1 MRQKYAVGET
11 QVVDDDRGGAAAR
24 TAAADGMPGAAE
36 LRAAVARVQR
46 ELAAYP
52 PALPD
57 RAVAEDELAALARL
71 AALPGRP
78 DIRETEAL
86 RHSLLLVAAALGSVS
101 ALAEPLAELHE
112 AVERATPSA

>member
-1 MRQKYAVGET
+1 MSRKFAVGET

-24 TAAADGMPGAAE
+24 TAAADGTQRAAQ

-46 ELAAYP
+46 ELAAYR

-57 RAVAEDELAALARL
+57 RAVAEDELSALARL
-71 AALPGRP
+71 ASLPGP
-78 DIRETEAL
+78 PGMLDTEAL

-101 ALAEPLAELHE
+101 ALTESLAELHL
-112 AVERATPSA
+112 AVERTMPSL